1 MSRPSA
7 RMSPRPIDEVT
18 IRSELIGDAHD
29 AYEAICGSGM
39 TALPES
45 RYSCNSSEGQARWYG
60 TGFDRCPFPLF
71 SSSSLG
77 GRNEGSS
84 RVARGGGIG
93 RAVGL
98 GLCAGTTARLI
109 YANLLG
115 HIRMQ
120 GTTLTA
126 VCRRAGGRGEQLTAL
141 NVARCVGDIGN
152 NNGQLQCNGGR
163 PAAPTPPRQGAAP
176 GYLGPGYQPSPGTG
190 YPPPGYGP
198 DYGRSEAQAFR
209 EHCER

>member
-45 RYSCNSSEGQARWYG
+45 RYSCNSSEGQARWHG

-109 YANLLG
+109 YAKLLG
-115 HIRMQ
+115 YQDARHDADAAKTR
-120 GTTLTA
+120 
-126 VCRRAGGRGEQLTAL
+126 CRAGL
-141 NVARCVGDIGN
+141 
-152 NNGQLQCNGGR
+152 
-163 PAAPTPPRQGAAP
+163 
-176 GYLGPGYQPSPGTG
+176 PGTG
-190 YPPPGYGP
+190 IYAFARHRLSAAGLPTRPQME
-198 DYGRSEAQAFR
+198 RSAGVPRALR
-209 EHCER
+209 E